1 MLVFPASY
9 QISFMMSPEI
19 MTIIIV
25 SYQSR
30 GEDYDTILEQE
41 STQEYLNCHSHILFK
56 IWNSFFSEINQSD
69 ISSYIHIT
77 ALKI

>member
-9 QISFMMSPEI
+9 QISFMMSPEG
-19 MTIIIV
+19 MTIIV
-25 SYQSR
+25 SHQK
-30 GEDYDTILEQE
+30 TILEQE

-69 ISSYIHIT
+69 ISCYIHIT
-77 ALKI
+77 ALYI